1 MIDGKTDK
9 VLSLVLNNMSGGV
22 FIWRKGK
29 TDRLRFV
36 LAPSLY
42 LEIFIAATGSY
53 TGAADS
59 VP

>member
-36 LAPSLY
+36 LAPTAEVPHSGSLQ
-42 LEIFIAATGSY
+42 IRGRN
-53 TGAADS
+53 GRRK
-59 VP
+59 